1 MKNSKTY
8 IPITLVELTN
18 VTQSFST
25 SLEQIE
31 YLAVTIL
38 GLQKKLKRNR
48 TNENDDNELILE
60 MIKFAEN
67 EIKNLGGRPVTW
79 LKYPLVT
86 NVHDYNELKGRL
98 KDDGKLLEWVKFQ
111 YNNIERSDQEHDG
124 ILGWRFNDRVLRQ
137 AELDSVEKDEDDDI
151 FSQLLWEALDV
162 EDEFVDHLERQLK
175 TDTDLLTSTPENKH
189 PSVAESFD
197 TPENDIFENS
207 GEKSIGKTSPITF
220 FIDEQIKEGE
230 QVWQEAWIKL
240 NNMADMKNTKTEN
253 LTLHNFGEKDVYLRR
268 EMKQTSNKLDHAIK
282 YKEDGALT
290 TKTVTRQDFGRMFRD
305 ELKKSRSRSETP
317 Q

>member
-1 MKNSKTY
+1 MKNRKTY
-8 IPITLVELTN
+8 IPITLAELTN

-38 GLQKKLKRNR
+38 GLQKKLKQNK
-48 TNENDDNELILE
+48 TNGNDDNELILE

-86 NVHDYNELKGRL
+86 NVHEYNKLKGRL
-98 KDDGKLLEWVKFQ
+98 KDDGKLLEWVKFL
-111 YNNIERSDQEHDG
+111 YNNIERSDLEHDG

-137 AELDSVEKDEDDDI
+137 AELDSIEKDEDDDI

-175 TDTDLLTSTPENKH
+175 TNTDLLPSPPENK
-189 PSVAESFD
+189 PASVAG
-197 TPENDIFENS
+197 TPNTSEYNFIVNFEDIKVERKQKPHTAFIVVAKTEMKIERGKAWKAMLYIAQRS
-207 GEKSIGKTSPITF
+207 KGQKEVKVPGWGKT
-220 FIDEQIKEGE
+220 
-230 QVWQEAWIKL
+230 
-240 NNMADMKNTKTEN
+240 
-253 LTLHNFGEKDVYLRR
+253 YLRR
-268 EMKQTSNKLDHAIK
+268 VRLNPENEILYSHEEFDYDKAKKLPAGVKIFNLTAFNTSWTDHK
-282 YKEDGALT
+282 
-290 TKTVTRQDFGRMFRD
+290 
-305 ELKKSRSRSETP
+305 
-317 Q
+317 

>member
-1 MKNSKTY
+1 MKNRKTY
-8 IPITLVELTN
+8 IPITLAELTN

-31 YLAVTIL
+31 YLAVNIL
-38 GLQKKLKRNR
+38 GLQKKLKQNR

-67 EIKNLGGRPVTW
+67 ELKNLGGRPVTW

-137 AELDSVEKDEDDDI
+137 AELDSTEKDGDDDEG
-151 FSQLLWEALDV
+151 FSQLLWEALDLS
-162 EDEFVDHLERQLK
+162 DDFVDHLKRQLETASFPVHK
-175 TDTDLLTSTPENKH
+175 STSEAVPINR
-189 PSVAESFD
+189 
-197 TPENDIFENS
+197 FENETFDSSEKEPIS
-207 GEKSIGKTSPITF
+207 GKHKPHTAYVALEKKDGTKRGDAWSKLKRLASESKGENQIELSGFGKIYLKRDREKPE
-220 FIDEQIKEGE
+220 DLVRYKH
-230 QVWQEAWIKL
+230 
-240 NNMADMKNTKTEN
+240 TK
-253 LTLHNFGEKDVYLRR
+253 FEKPDDGYLI
-268 EMKQTSNKLDHAIK
+268 NK
-282 YKEDGALT
+282 GA
-290 TKTVTRQDFGRMFRD
+290 FN
-305 ELKKSRSRSETP
+305 RSWDKA
-317 Q
+317 